1 MLSPLLMFNQLA
13 ALHWWYQNCYWCQH
27 PGQCYFWTD
36 LHLLDPDGDRTEQSY
51 TWLDILIPKRRNS
64 AAFLRERKE
73 QCWGPCL
80 VQCPALS
87 DLRECHCQN
96 QSSAIFF
103 FMEGKNT
110 SVTELPAC
118 ALTKGESRWKVF
130 ITLGIWDSLQLF
142 CKELLSFS
150 ISRFLY
156 PFWGQAAEK
165 IMVWHLILKEF

>member
-1 MLSPLLMFNQLA
+1 MVPELLLMSASRSVLLLDWPA
-13 ALHWWYQNCYWCQH
+13 SPRSRWRQNWAI
-27 PGQCYFWTD
+27 
-36 LHLLDPDGDRTEQSY
+36 LHLAGY
-51 TWLDILIPKRRNS
+51 ILIPKRRNS
-64 AAFLRERKE
+64 SAFLRERKE

-165 IMVWHLILKEF
+165 NHGLTLDSEGILNRT